1 MLDKTTQTKKNIAA
15 PVVEKVTAKRMQE
28 RLKGIKMAGGPIK
41 LDIGCGERKLEGH
54 IGMDIAMCEGVD
66 IVGDVRQT
74 PWAFESESVDSIYTS
89 HFFEHLDGPARVAF
103 MEECWRVLKV
113 GAQMV
118 VICPYWSSMR
128 AVGDPFHKWPP
139 VCEWTFFYFVEH
151 WRNDNKLD
159 HYGIKCNFNWS
170 CGHAVNADLVA
181 RSDDYR
187 TMARKNYINSINDI
201 HVTLTKVELGK
212 RS

>member
-1 MLDKTTQTKKNIAA
+1 MLDKTTKPRKVGATYPCLPKDLIRA
-15 PVVEKVTAKRMQE
+15 PKDG
-28 RLKGIKMAGGPIK
+28 LLK
-41 LDIGCGERKLEGH
+41 LDIGCGERKQEGH
-54 IGMDIAMCEGVD
+54 VGIDIAACPGVD
-66 IVGDVRQT
+66 HVMDVRKY
-74 PWAFESESVDSIYTS
+74 PWPIEDESVDSIYTS
-89 HFFEHLDGPARVAF
+89 HFFEHLDGPERVAF

-113 GAQMV
+113 GSQMV

-170 CGHAVNADLVA
+170 CGHAVDPDLLA
-181 RSDDYR
+181 RSDDYQ